1 MLKYASLLAVI
12 ALTAACA
19 QTQPA
24 TPSDDTAN
32 AAGKCINEQAQAL
45 SGLQGLSDAEIMRR
59 TGATEVRHLAPNGM
73 ATMDYRFIRIT
84 VVTDPVSKQIL
95 HANCG

>member
-19 QTQPA
+19 HTPKHTPA
-24 TPSDDTAN
+24 DDAAN
-32 AAGKCINEQAQAL
+32 APGKCINEQAQAL
-45 SGLQGLSDAEIMRR
+45 SGLQGLNDAEIMQR

-73 ATMDYRFIRIT
+73 ATMDYRFMRIT
-84 VVTDPVSKQIL
+84 VVTDPVSKKIL